1 VCTLQGKAASV
12 AALAVLLTS
21 VLVLTASL
29 RAAQASGTVLYVDP
43 AVTTADPGES
53 FAISVN
59 IQDVEDLFSYE
70 AKIGFE
76 NIVIEAAAVEEG
88 PFIRDQTTSPIGTFF
103 LVIIEADYVH
113 VACVT
118 QGNYSGVS
126 GSGTLFTVTFNVVNA
141 AISDIHIHDSILLDS
156 NVTHIPHSTADGLVQ
171 AAIPG
176 DVNGDGIVNV
186 LDLTIVSLS
195 FGSFIGEPDYNPQ
208 ADLNHDGIVDMK
220 DLSTVA
226 INLGKTRS

>member
-1 VCTLQGKAASV
+1 V

-21 VLVLTASL
+21 ALALTASL
-29 RAAQASGTVLYVDP
+29 RTAQASGTVLYVDP

-53 FAISVN
+53 FTISVN
-59 IQDVEDLFSYE
+59 IQDVENLFSYE

-76 NIVIEAAAVEEG
+76 NVVLEAATVEEG
-88 PFIRDQTTSPIGTFF
+88 PFIKDQTTSPLGTFF
-103 LVIIEADYVH
+103 LFIIEVDYVH

-118 QGNYSGVS
+118 QGNYSGVN
-126 GSGTLFTVTFNVVNA
+126 GSGTLFNVTFNVVNA
-141 AISDIHIHDSILLDS
+141 GTSDLHMHDSILLDS
-156 NVTHIPHSTADGLVQ
+156 NVTEIPHNTTDGLVQ
-171 AAIPG
+171 ATIPG

-186 LDLTIVSLS
+186 LDLTIVALS

-208 ADLNHDGIVDMK
+208 ADINQDGIVDMK

-226 INLGKTRS
+226 INLGKTGS